1 MRWKRGRAGSCVGL
15 GRTLAPEPGSVAGV
29 SGNRH
34 ICDGQA
40 STVDAMTPDPVAVEG
55 LNTVEVFAAGVALA
69 AIAGQQGRGHAAT
82 FGAADS
88 ISARISSTR
97 QAVIRSPNARVGCG

>member
-1 MRWKRGRAGSCVGL
+1 MRADSVAVKVSRAG
-15 GRTLAPEPGSVAGV
+15 
-29 SGNRH
+29 
-34 ICDGQA
+34 
-40 STVDAMTPDPVAVEG
+40 
-55 LNTVEVFAAGVALA
+55 EVFAAGVALA
-69 AIAGQQGRGHAAT
+69 GIAGELWRVHAVT